1 MPRHRKTMLVLSVL
15 IALVAA
21 SCTGGAPPVSPAV
34 TAVEIVGGDRSLG
47 VGDTVQLTATV
58 TAAGGA
64 SEALTWSSGNDAVAT
79 VGPNGLVTA
88 VAVGTADITATSDFD
103 GTVDDSI
110 VVTVTEVDTSARW
123 GTSRWGQ
130 ASWGP

>member
-1 MPRHRKTMLVLSVL
+1 MPSHRRTLFVLSVL

-21 SCTGGAPPVSPAV
+21 GCTGGAGPVSPAV
-34 TAVEIVGGDRSLG
+34 TAVEIGGGNRTIG
-47 VGDTVQLTATV
+47 VGDTIQLTATV

-79 VGPNGLVTA
+79 VGANGLVTA
-88 VAVGTADITATSDFD
+88 IAAGTATITATSVFA
-103 GTVDDSI
+103 GTVKDSI
-110 VVTVTEVDTSARW
+110 LVTVTIVDVSARW
-123 GTSRWGQ
+123 GTARWGQ